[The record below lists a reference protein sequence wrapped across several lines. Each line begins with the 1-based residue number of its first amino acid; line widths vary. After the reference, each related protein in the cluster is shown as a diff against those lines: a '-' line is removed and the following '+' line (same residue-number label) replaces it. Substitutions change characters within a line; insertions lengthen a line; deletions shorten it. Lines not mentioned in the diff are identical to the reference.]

1 MSLLVFVE
9 DIFSPEVTALTL
21 KTSIF
26 FLKPVLQRHL
36 LSSLYKS
43 DTERPGGAL
52 SVASVTPLIR
62 NICC

>member
-9 DIFSPEVTALTL
+9 DIFAPEVTALTL
-21 KTSIF
+21 KTSNF

-43 DTERPGGAL
+43 NRAISCERDTVV
-52 SVASVTPLIR
+52 S
-62 NICC
+62 

>member
-26 FLKPVLQRHL
+26 FLN
-36 LSSLYKS
+36 LSFNGIFYLVCIKVIQSARE
-43 DTERPGGAL
+43 ER
-52 SVASVTPLIR
+52 
-62 NICC
+62 